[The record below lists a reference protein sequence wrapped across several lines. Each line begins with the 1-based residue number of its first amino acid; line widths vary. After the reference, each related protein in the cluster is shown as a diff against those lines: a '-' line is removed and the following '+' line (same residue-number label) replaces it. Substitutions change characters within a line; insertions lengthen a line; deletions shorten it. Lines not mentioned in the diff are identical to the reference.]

1 MSEKKS
7 FFQKLKGIKNIEL
20 VIALVLSAVVL
31 LIFFDGFG
39 QNSSKQQ
46 NTSCSFAEYVN
57 NLENKIKSVISKI
70 DGAGEC
76 DVAISFVGGIEQEYV
91 FSNESQTNGD
101 ITNKKS
107 SLTLVSGKPVVLREK
122 MPEVQG
128 VIVVS
133 EGAGKASVRLEI
145 TKAVQALLKVP
156 NGNIEVFKRS

>member
-7 FFQKLKGIKNIEL
+7 FVQKLKGIKNIEL
-20 VIALVLSAVVL
+20 VIALVLSAVAL

-39 QNSSKQQ
+39 QNTPKQQ
-46 NTSCSFAEYVN
+46 NSSYSFAEYVN

-91 FSNESQTNGD
+91 FSNESQSNGD
-101 ITNKKS
+101 VLNKKN
-107 SLTLVSGKPVVLREK
+107 SLTLVGGKPVVLREK

-128 VIVVS
+128 VIVVA

>member
-20 VIALVLSAVVL
+20 VIALVLSAVAL

-39 QNSSKQQ
+39 QNTSKQQ
-46 NTSCSFAEYVN
+46 NSSYSFAEYVN

-70 DGAGEC
+70 DGAGDC

-91 FSNESQTNGD
+91 FSNESTTNGD
-101 ITNKKS
+101 TINKKS
-107 SLTLVSGKPVVLREK
+107 SLILVSGKPVVLREK
-122 MPEVQG
+122 MPEIQG
-128 VIVVS
+128 VVIVS
-133 EGAGKASVRLEI
+133 EGANKASVRLEI

>member
-7 FFQKLKGIKNIEL
+7 FFQKIKGIKNIEL
-20 VIALVLSAVVL
+20 VIALVLSAIVL

-57 NLENKIKSVISKI
+57 SLENKIKSVISKI

-76 DVAISFVGGIEQEYV
+76 DVAISFVGGIEHEYV

-107 SLTLVSGKPVVLREK
+107 GLTLVSGKPVVLREK

-128 VIVVS
+128 VVVVAD
-133 EGAGKASVRLEI
+133 GAGKASVRLEI